1 MKNIRKN
8 KYKVIVGEV
17 EVREKVIKEL
27 NNYFKVLG
35 FNFDDKGKKFV
46 SMVEAK

>member
-1 MKNIRKN
+1 MKVEKTMKKFFKYSNI
-8 KYKVIVGEV
+8 IT
-17 EVREKVIKEL
+17 KEL